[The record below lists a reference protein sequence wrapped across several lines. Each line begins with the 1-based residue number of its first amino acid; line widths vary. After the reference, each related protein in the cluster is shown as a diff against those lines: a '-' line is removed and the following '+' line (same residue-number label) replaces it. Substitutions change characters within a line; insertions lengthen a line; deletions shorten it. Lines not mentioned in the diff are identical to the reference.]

1 MAMLAQ
7 PLGDSST
14 VCIPPVI
21 LLVFG
26 FQIKDE
32 KMPST
37 ASVEI
42 QDVPAHDWLNGFVF
56 ADRAELWRD

>member
-1 MAMLAQ
+1 MLGE
-7 PLGDSST
+7 PLEDSST

-21 LLVFG
+21 PLGLG

-32 KMPST
+32 KMPS
-37 ASVEI
+37 AALVEI
-42 QDVPAHDWLNGFVF
+42 QDFPAYDWLNDIVF